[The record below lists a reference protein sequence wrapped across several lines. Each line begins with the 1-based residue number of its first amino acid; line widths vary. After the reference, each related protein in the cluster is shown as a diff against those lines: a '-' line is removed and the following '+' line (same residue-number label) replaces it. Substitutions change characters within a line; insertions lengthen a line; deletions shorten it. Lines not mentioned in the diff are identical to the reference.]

1 MPTSPGLVLDDRKYR
16 QSPRNECVEIL
27 GREDKFKIQLG
38 GNPPSSVWIEKG
50 MIIAVENELHTSDR
64 YQHSYG
70 RVEGV
75 KKYENHRFK
84 LVVTWFLLKNE
95 VEQYLKEIGVEAA
108 IIQGLSEHE
117 FVLTDVESVVE
128 SRDVL
133 DAVGMHVLTDDI
145 SHQDFH
151 LITAKALYYRFEL
164 YTKTH
169 QLKKFLERSFARTAR
184 AGPSPPFTDPPY
196 PPVAPTP
203 IPPRS
208 PPSGSKNVED
218 TAYEDSHSF
227 LFTQP
232 WQFPSESPLQ
242 RSLTPPFSVPTP
254 IPPPSTPPPPPPFYS
269 STSLHPASARMNVS
283 EQDLNLCSHSK
294 QDDNG
299 EQDVDMDANDSDGE
313 AGIDSRKLGLKFRQP
328 VKKSKDNRQLLA
340 QTSLRIGKHSPEVIL
355 DGMLGGPVI
364 RGLGWENK
372 VYPDGHKPGV
382 QGWLMTG
389 NLFIHSPKW
398 DEEEFPN
405 KDWATRYAWAYDI
418 DSKASSDDVAE
429 SMVTVVT
436 AIEKVWTCP
445 KCGSDV

>member
-1 MPTSPGLVLDDRKYR
+1 
-16 QSPRNECVEIL
+16 
-27 GREDKFKIQLG
+27 
-38 GNPPSSVWIEKG
+38 
-50 MIIAVENELHTSDR
+50 
-64 YQHSYG
+64 
-70 RVEGV
+70 
-75 KKYENHRFK
+75 
-84 LVVTWFLLKNE
+84 
-95 VEQYLKEIGVEAA
+95 
-108 IIQGLSEHE
+108 
-117 FVLTDVESVVE
+117 
-128 SRDVL
+128 
-133 DAVGMHVLTDDI
+133 MHVLTDDI

-169 QLKKFLERSFARTAR
+169 QLKVVGNGRWFDDVCNICKHIFNPEISREIFCENCKGWFCLLHMNEDNATNSPLPSST
-184 AGPSPPFTDPPY
+184 GPSPPFTDPPY